1 MAPPSG
7 PLTLTLAGGSAIVSR
22 GVGSGPLAGRA
33 TGSVSVSFAEAM
45 AVPPEFSLVGPSV
58 VCSAADS
65 RATYRAL
72 TLEGLGRALTYT
84 WNVTLEADTTLTQRT
99 TLEVWQGINEV
110 MERDATYGT
119 GAVSVYTINTSPLIA
134 DDFNYQVF
142 AKAQTWAGG
151 SRSLFRAFRVVS
163 SGLSVAVVGPD
174 RIAAGGLYTYR
185 ATAVLCGGEQ
195 RGFKYAWRLPG
206 MPASALEG
214 LDSATLRL
222 DTAQLVWQSEF
233 VLTCVV
239 TSMDTGDVGTG
250 SLRLRPVGGG
260 VRARLPA
267 ERRSVSA
274 GQPVFLDGSRSADLD
289 RRPGSLA
296 FTWSCQ
302 LADGGGGCFVGKPG
316 ALRRLEQHLGQEA
329 VSQPTL
335 RVPADLLGADT
346 WYRFTLRVEKNSD
359 VDEASTEVFVG
370 RQRRPRLWINRNQD
384 FFSPYEPIYIPAQV
398 STDWRVTVRWET
410 EYELPA
416 AALDSASFQPTDVA
430 GGTRRRPFD
439 LVLPPLEQ
447 PGDRCMS
454 LSLCVS
460 VSLYLCL

>member
-1 MAPPSG
+1 
-7 PLTLTLAGGSAIVSR
+7 
-22 GVGSGPLAGRA
+22 
-33 TGSVSVSFAEAM
+33 
-45 AVPPEFSLVGPSV
+45 
-58 VCSAADS
+58 
-65 RATYRAL
+65 
-72 TLEGLGRALTYT
+72 
-84 WNVTLEADTTLTQRT
+84 
-99 TLEVWQGINEV
+99 
-110 MERDATYGT
+110 
-119 GAVSVYTINTSPLIA
+119 
-134 DDFNYQVF
+134 
-142 AKAQTWAGG
+142 
-151 SRSLFRAFRVVS
+151 
-163 SGLSVAVVGPD
+163 
-174 RIAAGGLYTYR
+174 
-185 ATAVLCGGEQ
+185 
-195 RGFKYAWRLPG
+195 

-398 STDWRVTVRWET
+398 STDWRVTVRRLCGEVIRFTLRVDAEGEEADTYSAEVEIRMPSGPLQGELAVSGRLGSHNCQQEWLSLLDARTVYVEVCSAAGICRSVESDAPQSSGEASDENAERSLGELFVEAT
-410 EYELPA
+410 ERHRASQVLGWALAARALEEAVTTTELMTRLDQ
-416 AALDSASFQPTDVA
+416 ALTQ
-430 GGTRRRPFD
+430 FD
-439 LVLPPLEQ
+439 LSGDIASLNSLLLEAVVPSATPPET
-447 PGDRCMS
+447 
-454 LSLCVS
+454 
-460 VSLYLCL
+460 

>member
-1 MAPPSG
+1 MVSTAPRIVSAGFTAPYRHISVKFDRPVTSEQSCEQLLDADSLQQLGDAACQVRGSQLLIRPGDKMAPPSG
-7 PLTLTLAGGSAIVSR
+7 PLTLTLAEGSAIVSR

-222 DTAQLVWQSEF
+222 DTAQLVWQSEAR
-233 VLTCVV
+233 CV
-239 TSMDTGDVGTG
+239 
-250 SLRLRPVGGG
+250 
-260 VRARLPA
+260 
-267 ERRSVSA
+267 
-274 GQPVFLDGSRSADLD
+274 
-289 RRPGSLA
+289 
-296 FTWSCQ
+296 C
-302 LADGGGGCFVGKPG
+302 
-316 ALRRLEQHLGQEA
+316 
-329 VSQPTL
+329 
-335 RVPADLLGADT
+335 
-346 WYRFTLRVEKNSD
+346 
-359 VDEASTEVFVG
+359 G
-370 RQRRPRLWINRNQD
+370 R
-384 FFSPYEPIYIPAQV
+384 
-398 STDWRVTVRWET
+398 
-410 EYELPA
+410 
-416 AALDSASFQPTDVA
+416 
-430 GGTRRRPFD
+430 
-439 LVLPPLEQ
+439 
-447 PGDRCMS
+447 
-454 LSLCVS
+454 
-460 VSLYLCL
+460 